1 MTIPQTTEALPRI
14 AEVIASGGVIAFRTD
29 TFYGLGADP
38 FHRSA
43 VANLKQLKG
52 KEASKPILVV
62 MSDADQIDRFIAER
76 GPTFDRLAEKFWPG
90 PLTLIGKAA
99 RKVPPEITADTGT
112 IGMRIPDDDEV
123 RSLIRSCGGALTAT
137 SANPSGREPSRN
149 AADVERYFGDAI
161 DLIVDGGDARIGR
174 PSTVVNVSES
184 MAALVREGV
193 IAWSWIQ
200 AALKGS
206 AGV

>member
-29 TFYGLGADP
+29 TFYGLGANP
-38 FHRSA
+38 FNRSA
-43 VANLKQLKG
+43 VQRIKQLKG
-52 KEASKPILVV
+52 REAS
-62 MSDADQIDRFIAER
+62 
-76 GPTFDRLAEKFWPG
+76 PG

-112 IGMRIPDDDEV
+112 IGMRIPNDDEV